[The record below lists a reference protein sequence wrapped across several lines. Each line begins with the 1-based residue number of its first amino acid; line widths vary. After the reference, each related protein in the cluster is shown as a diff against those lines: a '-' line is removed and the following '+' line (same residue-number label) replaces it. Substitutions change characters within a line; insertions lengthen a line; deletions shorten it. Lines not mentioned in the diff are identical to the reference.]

1 MSYFQME
8 YYRLESENKKL
19 KARITEL
26 ENQLAKIKPQKSL
39 KEQQIE
45 KELEDYDRRMR
56 RIQEELGGVVY
67 ADKDESGSYLYIEL
81 ETETDWEEV
90 FRIYFDKDEIQTY
103 GFEFAE
109 DKSLLEKMKGAYDDF
124 IYGKFFGISFEDFLE
139 YSEREAIWHG

>member
-26 ENQLAKIKPQKSL
+26 ENQLAKIKPQKTL

-67 ADKDESGSYLYIEL
+67 ADKDENGSYLYIEL

-103 GFEFAE
+103 GFEFAKDE
-109 DKSLLEKMKGAYDDF
+109 SLLEKMKDAYDNF

-139 YSEREAIWHG
+139 YSEREAVWHG

>member
-67 ADKDESGSYLYIEL
+67 ADKDKNGSYLYIEL

-103 GFEFAE
+103 GFEFAKDE
-109 DKSLLEKMKGAYDDF
+109 SLLEKMKGAYDDF

-139 YSEREAIWHG
+139 YSEREAVWHG

>member
-139 YSEREAIWHG
+139 YSEREAVWHG

>member
-26 ENQLAKIKPQKSL
+26 ENQLAKIKPQKTL

-139 YSEREAIWHG
+139 YSEREAVWHG

>member
-1 MSYFQME
+1 ME

-26 ENQLAKIKPQKSL
+26 ENQLAKIKPQKTL

-67 ADKDESGSYLYIEL
+67 ADKDENGSYLYIEL

-103 GFEFAE
+103 GFEFAKDE
-109 DKSLLEKMKGAYDDF
+109 SLLEKMKGAYDDF

-139 YSEREAIWHG
+139 YSEREAVWHG

>member
-45 KELEDYDRRMR
+45 KELEDYDRKMR

-139 YSEREAIWHG
+139 YSEREAVWHG

>member
-26 ENQLAKIKPQKSL
+26 ENQLAKIKPQKTL

-67 ADKDESGSYLYIEL
+67 ADKDENGSYLYIEL

-103 GFEFAE
+103 GFEFAKDE
-109 DKSLLEKMKGAYDDF
+109 SLLEKMKGAYDDF
-124 IYGKFFGISFEDFLE
+124 IYGKFFGISFEDFLD
-139 YSEREAIWHG
+139 YSEREAVWHG

>member
-26 ENQLAKIKPQKSL
+26 ENQLAKIKPQKTL

-67 ADKDESGSYLYIEL
+67 ADKDENGSYLYIEL

-103 GFEFAE
+103 GFEFAKDE
-109 DKSLLEKMKGAYDDF
+109 SLLEKMKGAYDDF

-139 YSEREAIWHG
+139 YSEREAVWHG

>member
-19 KARITEL
+19 KARIAEL
-26 ENQLAKIKPQKSL
+26 ENQLANVKSQKTL

-67 ADKDESGSYLYIEL
+67 ADKDENGSYLYIEL

-103 GFEFAE
+103 GFEFAKDE
-109 DKSLLEKMKGAYDDF
+109 SLLEKMKGAYDDF

-139 YSEREAIWHG
+139 YSEREAVWHG

>member
-67 ADKDESGSYLYIEL
+67 ADKDENGSYLYIEL

-90 FRIYFDKDEIQTY
+90 FRIYFDKDEIQTF
-103 GFEFAE
+103 GFEFAKDE
-109 DKSLLEKMKGAYDDF
+109 SLLEKMKGAYDDF

-139 YSEREAIWHG
+139 YSEREAVWHG

>member
-26 ENQLAKIKPQKSL
+26 ENQLANVKPQKTL

-67 ADKDESGSYLYIEL
+67 ADKDEDGSYLYIEL

-90 FRIYFDKDEIQTY
+90 FRIYFDKYEIQTF
-103 GFEFAE
+103 GFELAKDE
-109 DKSLLEKMKGAYDDF
+109 SLLEKMKDAYDDF
-124 IYGKFFGISFEDFLE
+124 IYGKFFGISFEDFLK
-139 YSEREAIWHG
+139 YSEREAVWHG

>member
-67 ADKDESGSYLYIEL
+67 ADKDKNGSYLYIEL

-90 FRIYFDKDEIQTY
+90 FRIYFDKDEIQTF
-103 GFEFAE
+103 GFEFAKDE
-109 DKSLLEKMKGAYDDF
+109 SLLEKMKGAYDDF

-139 YSEREAIWHG
+139 YSEREAVWHG

>member
-67 ADKDESGSYLYIEL
+67 ADKDENGSYLYIEL

-103 GFEFAE
+103 GFEFAKDE
-109 DKSLLEKMKGAYDDF
+109 SLLEKMKGAYDDF

-139 YSEREAIWHG
+139 YSEREAVWHG

>member
-67 ADKDESGSYLYIEL
+67 ADKDENGSYLYIEL

-90 FRIYFDKDEIQTY
+90 FRIYFDKDEIQTF
-103 GFEFAE
+103 GFEFAKDE
-109 DKSLLEKMKGAYDDF
+109 SLLEKMKGAYDDF
-124 IYGKFFGISFEDFLE
+124 IYGKFFGISFEDFL
-139 YSEREAIWHG
+139 ICIFQFHQL

>member
-19 KARITEL
+19 KARIAEL
-26 ENQLAKIKPQKSL
+26 ENQLAKIKPQKTL

-67 ADKDESGSYLYIEL
+67 VDKDENGSYLYIEL

-90 FRIYFDKDEIQTY
+90 FRIYFDKYEIKTY

-109 DKSLLEKMKGAYDDF
+109 DESLLEKMKGAYDDF

-139 YSEREAIWHG
+139 YSEREAVWHG

>member
-26 ENQLAKIKPQKSL
+26 ENQLAKIKPQKTL

-90 FRIYFDKDEIQTY
+90 FRIYFDKDEIQTF
-103 GFEFAE
+103 GFELAKDE
-109 DKSLLEKMKGAYDDF
+109 SLLEKMKDAYDNF
-124 IYGKFFGISFEDFLE
+124 IYGKFFGISFDDFLK
-139 YSEREAIWHG
+139 YSEREAVWHG

>member
-26 ENQLAKIKPQKSL
+26 ENQLAKIKPQKTL

-67 ADKDESGSYLYIEL
+67 ADKDENGSYLYIEL

-90 FRIYFDKDEIQTY
+90 FRIYFDKYEIKTY

-139 YSEREAIWHG
+139 YSEREAVWHG

>member
-19 KARITEL
+19 KARIAEL
-26 ENQLAKIKPQKSL
+26 ENQLANVKSQKTL

-67 ADKDESGSYLYIEL
+67 ADKDENGSYLYIEL

-103 GFEFAE
+103 GFEFAKDE
-109 DKSLLEKMKGAYDDF
+109 SLLEKMKDAYDNF

-139 YSEREAIWHG
+139 YSEREAVWHG

>member
-103 GFEFAE
+103 GFEFAKDE
-109 DKSLLEKMKGAYDDF
+109 SLLEKMKGAYDDF

-139 YSEREAIWHG
+139 YSEREAVWHG

>member
-67 ADKDESGSYLYIEL
+67 ADKDENGSYLYIEL

-90 FRIYFDKDEIQTY
+90 FRIYFDKDEIQTF
-103 GFEFAE
+103 GFEFAKDE
-109 DKSLLEKMKGAYDDF
+109 SLLEKMKGAYDDF
-124 IYGKFFGISFEDFLE
+124 IYGKFFGISFEDFLK
-139 YSEREAIWHG
+139 YSEREAVWHG

>member
-1 MSYFQME
+1 ME

-26 ENQLAKIKPQKSL
+26 ENQLAKIKPQKTL

-139 YSEREAIWHG
+139 YSEREAVWHG